1 MNGAGA
7 FGRPH
12 RFAFSTPSTVSDCT
26 IIAPALADANHEHSM
41 SPERPP
47 RLSSAAAV
55 IAALL
60 VPSAAGAQIPGLPV
74 LQNAFSNPGITVA
87 ANYGSGEGDR
97 TIAAAAAWAPATGRF
112 QFSAGVG
119 SWTPDEGERTT
130 AYGARFAAALFS
142 FAGGSIGLAP
152 FIGVGGAKIGDARV
166 TNVPIGVGAGWRRA
180 LGSSRGISLHAAP
193 FYSWTRATDGDETQ
207 GGGQVR
213 VAAGVDVTIIRSLGA
228 TIGVEGGQK
237 AKEGDPGVRGVVFGG
252 GLSYA
257 FR

>member
-1 MNGAGA
+1 MTRIRTLLALSA
-7 FGRPH
+7 F
-12 RFAFSTPSTVSDCT
+12 A
-26 IIAPALADANHEHSM
+26 AP
-41 SPERPP
+41 
-47 RLSSAAAV
+47 V
-55 IAALL
+55 
-60 VPSAAGAQIPGLPV
+60 AAGGQIPGLPV

-87 ANYGSGEGDR
+87 ANYGSGDGDR

-119 SWTPDEGERTT
+119 SWSPDEGERTT
-130 AYGARFAAALFS
+130 AFGARFAAALFS

-152 FIGVGGAKIGDARV
+152 FIGAGGAKVGDARV
-166 TNVPIGVGAGWRRA
+166 THLPVGVGAGWRRA
-180 LGSSRGISLHAAP
+180 LGASRGISVHAAP
-193 FYSWTRATDGDETQ
+193 FYSWTRATAGDETTN
-207 GGGQVR
+207 GGQVR

-237 AKEGDPGVRGVVFGG
+237 AKDGDPGARGVVFGG